1 MYRVVSLYC
10 RFCIESWPNKPPS
23 NVGFLHDRS
32 FPVPMRA
39 RPGGGGDGYLSVEM
53 VTVKYRPALQL
64 LAVVHPTPYTL
75 HLHPTP
81 YTLHSTLYTLHTT
94 PYTLHPTTHTLHPT
108 PSTLQ
113 KPSSVSLFG
122 LTNLMSSGSFPLPS

>member
-1 MYRVVSLYC
+1 
-10 RFCIESWPNKPPS
+10 
-23 NVGFLHDRS
+23 
-32 FPVPMRA
+32 MRA

-81 YTLHSTLYTLHTT
+81 YTLHST
-94 PYTLHPTTHTLHPT
+94 PYALHPPETQLSQVVWAHQFDELG
-108 PSTLQ
+108 
-113 KPSSVSLFG
+113 LFPAPK
-122 LTNLMSSGSFPLPS
+122 LTNLCRTPSMSS